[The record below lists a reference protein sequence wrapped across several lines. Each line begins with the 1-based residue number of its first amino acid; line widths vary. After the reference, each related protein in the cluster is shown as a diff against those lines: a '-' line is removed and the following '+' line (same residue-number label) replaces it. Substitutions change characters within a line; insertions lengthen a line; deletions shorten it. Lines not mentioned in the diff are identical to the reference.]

1 MSKDMKF
8 SKSDELDVKIGEEVL
23 KLLAIRVED
32 AVGTILCHDL
42 TKIVPGEKKGPA
54 FKKGQVITEKDI
66 PELLNMG
73 KSHIYVWEAKKG
85 QVHEDDAA
93 IRLSLALGG
102 FGIRFTEPKEGKVNL
117 IADFDGMCMINE
129 DLLVQVN
136 MIEDMVVATQS
147 NRRPVKKGDIVAG
160 IRVVPLRIHENRLQ
174 TVEHLNKVQ
183 GTISVKPFHSLNVG
197 IITTGNEV
205 YHGRIEDKFGPVV
218 KKKIEAYGCKVFK
231 QIIVPDDVEQISKA
245 IHSLKA
251 EGAELILTTGGMSV
265 DADDVTP
272 RSIRQAGAEIITY
285 GAPVLPG
292 AMLMVAYLGDVTI
305 LGLPGCVMYHK
316 TTIFDLMIP
325 SVLADERIN
334 KAMVA
339 KLGLGGLCLN
349 CKVCSY
355 PVCTFGTGA

>member
-1 MSKDMKF
+1 MQ
-8 SKSDELDVKIGEEVL
+8 
-23 KLLAIRVED
+23 AIRVED
-32 AVGTILCHDL
+32 AVGTVLCHDL
-42 TKIVPGEKKGPA
+42 TKIVPGKTKGPA
-54 FKKGQVITEKDI
+54 FKKGQVITEEDI

-73 KSHIYVWEAKKG
+73 KSHIYVWEVKKD

-93 IRLSLALGG
+93 IRLSRALGG
-102 FGIRFTEPKEGKVNL
+102 QGISFTQPKEGKVSL
-117 IADFDGMCMINE
+117 IADFNGMCTINE

-136 MIEDMVVATQS
+136 MIEDMVVATRS
-147 NRRPVKKGDIVAG
+147 NRRPVIKGDIIAG
-160 IRVVPLRIHENRLQ
+160 IRVVPLVIDESKLQ
-174 TVEHLNKVQ
+174 MVEHLSKEQ
-183 GTISVKPFHSLNVG
+183 ETIRVKPFHSLKVG
-197 IITTGNEV
+197 IITTGSEV
-205 YHGRIEDKFGPVV
+205 YSGRIEDKFGPVV
-218 KKKIEAYGCKVFK
+218 KEKIESYGCEVFK
-231 QIIVPDDVEQISKA
+231 QIIVPDDVEQISAA

-265 DADDVTP
+265 DPDDVTP
-272 RSIRQAGAEIITY
+272 RSVREAGAEIVTY

-325 SVLADERIN
+325 LVLVGERID

>member
-1 MSKDMKF
+1 M
-8 SKSDELDVKIGEEVL
+8 L
-23 KLLAIRVED
+23 KLQAIRVED
-32 AVGTILCHDL
+32 AVGTVLCHDL
-42 TKIVPGEKKGPA
+42 TKIVPGETKGPA
-54 FKKGQVITEKDI
+54 FRKGQVITEKDI

-73 KSHIYVWEAKKG
+73 KSHIYVWEVKKD

-93 IRLSLALGG
+93 IRLSRALGG
-102 FGIRFTEPKEGKVNL
+102 LGISFTEPKEGKVGL
-117 IADFDGMCMINE
+117 IADFDGMCTINE

-136 MIEDMVVATQS
+136 MIEDMVVATRS
-147 NRRPVKKGDIVAG
+147 NRRPVKKGDTIAG
-160 IRVVPLRIHENRLQ
+160 IRVVPLVIDEYKLKS
-174 TVEHLNKVQ
+174 VEQLSKDQ
-183 GTISVKPFHSLNVG
+183 ETISVKPFHSLKVG
-197 IITTGNEV
+197 IITTGSEV
-205 YHGRIEDKFGPVV
+205 YHGRIEDEFGPVV
-218 KKKIEAYGCKVFK
+218 KKKIESYGCKVFK
-231 QIIVPDDVEQISKA
+231 QIIVPDDVEQICAA

-265 DADDVTP
+265 DPDDVTP
-272 RSIRQAGAEIITY
+272 RSVREAGAEIITY

-325 SVLADERIN
+325 SVLAGERIT
-334 KAMVA
+334 KAMVV

>member
-1 MSKDMKF
+1 MQ
-8 SKSDELDVKIGEEVL
+8 
-23 KLLAIRVED
+23 AIRVED
-32 AVGTILCHDL
+32 AVGTVLCHDL
-42 TKIVPGEKKGPA
+42 TRIVPGEDKGPA
-54 FKKGQVITEKDI
+54 FRKGQVITEKDI

-73 KSHIYVWEAKKG
+73 KSHIYIWEVKKG
-85 QVHEDDAA
+85 QVHEDEAA
-93 IRLSLALGG
+93 IRVSRALTGEGLS
-102 FGIRFTEPKEGKVNL
+102 FTEPKEGKVSL
-117 IADFDGMCMINE
+117 IADYDGMCTINE

-136 MIEDMVVATQS
+136 MIEDMVVATRS

-160 IRVVPLRIHENRLQ
+160 IRVVPLVIDEYKLQ
-174 TVEHLNKVQ
+174 SVEHLSRNHEM
-183 GTISVKPFHSLNVG
+183 TISVKPFQSLKVG
-197 IITTGNEV
+197 IITTGSEV
-205 YHGRIEDKFGPVV
+205 YQGRIEDKFGPVV
-218 KKKIEAYGCKVFK
+218 KKKIESYGCKVFK
-231 QIIVPDDVEQISKA
+231 QTIVPDDVEQISEA
-245 IHSLKA
+245 ILSLKE

-265 DADDVTP
+265 DPDDLTP
-272 RSIRQAGAEIITY
+272 RSVREAGAEIVTY

-305 LGLPGCVMYHK
+305 LGLPRCVMYHS

-325 SVLADERIN
+325 SVLTGERIS

>member
-1 MSKDMKF
+1 M
-8 SKSDELDVKIGEEVL
+8 LQ
-23 KLLAIRVED
+23 AIRVED
-32 AVGTILCHDL
+32 AVGTVLCHDL
-42 TKIVPGEKKGPA
+42 TKIVPGKTKGPA
-54 FKKGQVITEKDI
+54 FKKGQVITEEDI
-66 PELLNMG
+66 PELLDMG
-73 KSHIYVWEAKKG
+73 KSHIYVWAVKKD

-93 IRLSLALGG
+93 IRLSRALGG
-102 FGIRFTEPKEGKVNL
+102 KGISFTEPKEGKVSL
-117 IADFDGMCMINE
+117 IADFNGMCTINE

-136 MIEDMVVATQS
+136 MIEDMVVATRS
-147 NRRPVKKGDIVAG
+147 NRRPVIKGDIIAG
-160 IRVVPLRIHENRLQ
+160 IRVVPLVIDESKLQ
-174 TVEHLNKVQ
+174 MVEHLSKEQ
-183 GTISVKPFHSLNVG
+183 ETIRVKPFHSLKVG
-197 IITTGNEV
+197 IITTGSEV
-205 YHGRIEDKFGPVV
+205 YSGRIEDKFGPVV
-218 KKKIEAYGCKVFK
+218 KEKIESYGCEVFE
-231 QIIVPDDVEQISKA
+231 QIIVPDDVEQISAA

-265 DADDVTP
+265 DPDDVTP
-272 RSIRQAGAEIITY
+272 RSVREAGAEIVTY

-325 SVLADERIN
+325 LVLVGERID